1 MSHESPVH
9 ALMKE
14 VGPLLQLQEILQ
26 STEEASWS
34 LEWTDGVVV
43 TADHDEEEERVT
55 LSAHVGKM
63 PDQRVAELALL
74 LLRYNVLWR
83 ETGGIRLGLQDQD
96 IVQMFDFSAPG
107 VSLPV
112 LCHILTDF
120 AEKAR
125 VWSQLV
131 ENHQHGGLSS
141 GHIHDGLDSM
151 TDLLRSGIRA

>member
-1 MSHESPVH
+1 MSHDSPIH

-26 STEEASWS
+26 STEEAGWS

-43 TADHDEEEERVT
+43 TADHDEEEQRVT
-55 LSAHVGKM
+55 LSTHVGKM

-74 LLRYNVLWR
+74 LLRYNALWQ

-107 VSLPV
+107 MDLPV

-131 ENHQHGGLSS
+131 ENHQHAGPASTS
-141 GHIHDGLDSM
+141 GIDDM
-151 TDLLRSGIRA
+151 TEMLRSGMRA